1 MSACRSVG
9 LAALVALALPVT
21 CSSGTCSAGDGPVG
35 GRYFLCALFQV
46 VKYGSLATGQVEG
59 VVVGAI
65 GSGLACGFGW

>member
-9 LAALVALALPVT
+9 LAALVSLALPIT
-21 CSSGTCSAGDGPVG
+21 CSSGDHPVG
-35 GRYFLCALFQV
+35 GRYFLCGLFQV
-46 VKYGSLATGQVEG
+46 VKYGSLVTGQVEG